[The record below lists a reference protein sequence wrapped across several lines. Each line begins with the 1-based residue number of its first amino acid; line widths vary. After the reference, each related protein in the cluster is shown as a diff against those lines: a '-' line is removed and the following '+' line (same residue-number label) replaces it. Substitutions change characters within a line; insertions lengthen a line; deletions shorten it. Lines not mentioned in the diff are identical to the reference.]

1 MQKKKVSNYKNMYGR
16 KVPWE
21 VCCTHCGEPIQDPK
35 MANYELQSDRNT
47 GALTGIYAVHKLCDM
62 AFREGRKESYF
73 RWNEFWLLTNPVTYM
88 KVVFGLFEE
97 MADAKAAPTKEAVS
111 QINEL
116 LRLMAPY
123 ALRDITEEEKK
134 EAQDFIDFE
143 QRTRMW

>member
-1 MQKKKVSNYKNMYGR
+1 
-16 KVPWE
+16 
-21 VCCTHCGEPIQDPK
+21 
-35 MANYELQSDRNT
+35 
-47 GALTGIYAVHKLCDM
+47 
-62 AFREGRKESYF
+62 
-73 RWNEFWLLTNPVTYM
+73 M